1 MRKTDA
7 KVRIIYHSA
16 IDYLQFFTFLSS
28 FFRLQSSFSL
38 FGASNLRKES
48 GVFIGGSSFFG
59 SSWDDGCIIA
69 LVVWLLHLRTCAQ
82 DSFGFAVEKL
92 RKISDMTKF

>member
-16 IDYLQFFTFLSS
+16 IDYLQFFTFHSS
-28 FFRLQSSFSL
+28 FFRLHSSFSL

-48 GVFIGGSSFFG
+48 GVFIGCSSFISG
-59 SSWDDGCIIA
+59 
-69 LVVWLLHLRTCAQ
+69 
-82 DSFGFAVEKL
+82 AVGMMDVFY
-92 RKISDMTKF
+92 S